1 MLDREGRVFAALF
14 GHPRQNNKD
23 GTRPLDPEYQ
33 EATKRLSRT
42 LEWARDQAR
51 QSAKYGRRGD
61 FDSISIGISYG
72 GGQGVRVQPLILLF
86 RPYQKFQRPQSL
98 KVSGVKAKLA
108 QALVEDKDVNRVVG
122 FQSGRLVFTLG
133 WLSPYHYPGGLSS
146 FFPRAY
152 WNALDVLGKLQQNDW
167 SLRRNFINS
176 IYPAC
181 TFNLGP
187 RTVCF
192 PHNDSSNY
200 PGIPCAITALGN
212 FDPDKGG
219 NLVIWDLM
227 IRIRFPPGATIL
239 IPSTGL

>member
-1 MLDREGRVFAALF
+1 MRRFLAILGKTTRMAHAHWTLSIRRRRNGFPERWSGPETRLVSLQNMVDEVTLTPYPSGFHTGVAKAL
-14 GHPRQNNKD
+14 
-23 GTRPLDPEYQ
+23 
-33 EATKRLSRT
+33 
-42 LEWARDQAR
+42 
-51 QSAKYGRRGD
+51 
-61 FDSISIGISYG
+61 
-72 GGQGVRVQPLILLF
+72 VVQPLILLF

-108 QALVEDKDVNRVVG
+108 QALVEDKDVNHVVG

-181 TFNLGP
+181 TFN
-187 RTVCF
+187 
-192 PHNDSSNY
+192 
-200 PGIPCAITALGN
+200 
-212 FDPDKGG
+212 
-219 NLVIWDLM
+219 M
-227 IRIRFPPGATIL
+227 
-239 IPSTGL
+239 GL